1 MTVSRRTFIVGCS
14 AAIAAMTGGAVRGL
28 AFAQPGD
35 TTRRDI
41 LVVVFLR
48 GGYDGEEQRCQH
60 YRSSPMFTPQ

>member
-48 GGYDGEEQRCQH
+48 GGCDGEE
-60 YRSSPMFTPQ
+60 